1 MVIVMAS
8 PKGGTGKSTSS
19 LILACE
25 LAALGAKITVID
37 ADPNKPLQAWSK
49 RPNRPDNLTVKADI
63 TESTIIDVIEDASRR
78 LPFVTVALEGTASAM
93 VTHAISRADLIIVP
107 SQGSQLDAAEAV
119 KAIKTIS
126 NFEKTFRRKMPCAIL
141 FTRTSAIVTRDLR
154 DIEAQF
160 KKAGVKVLQTKMVE
174 RAAFRAIFSYGG
186 TLATLDPPLVSNIA
200 AAKANAKSFAGEVV
214 VLLKEPEAA

>member
-63 TESTIIDVIEDASRR
+63 TDSTIIDVIEDASRR
-78 LPFVTVALEGTASAM
+78 APFVIVDLEGTASAM
-93 VTHAISRADLIIVP
+93 VTHAIGRADLIIVP

-141 FTRTSAIVTRDLR
+141 FTRTSAIETRDLG
-154 DIEAQF
+154 DIETQF

-174 RAAFRAIFSYGG
+174 RAAFRAIFSPAAPLRDSRSRPREQHWGG
-186 TLATLDPPLVSNIA
+186 
-200 AAKANAKSFAGEVV
+200 KSQRQSLRG
-214 VLLKEPEAA
+214 